1 MGDLITAAQLCAIMP
16 NLSRDK
22 AAIFSPLLSKACV
35 EFRLKQPEVLAMFLA
50 QVAHESNQLAG
61 LVENLNYSA
70 EGLRKTWPTRFNT
83 PELAERYARKPQDI
97 ANYVYG
103 KRMGNTGP
111 NDGWLYRGAGL
122 IQLTGKDNYAAME
135 HWLGLP
141 LVQKPEQLQTAAVAA
156 RSAAAFFAN
165 MATYHGR
172 TAVQWALLC
181 DLASCTRAI
190 NGGLIGLGERAK
202 YYRRAR
208 LAFDL
213 GPTGDA

>member
-70 EGLRKTWPTRFNT
+70 EGLQKTWPTRFKAPEQAAAYAGK
-83 PELAERYARKPQDI
+83 PELI
-97 ANYVYG
+97 ANAVYVG
-103 KRMGNTGP
+103 RMGNSKAG
-111 NDGWLYRGAGL
+111 DGWRYRGAGL

-135 HWLGLP
+135 RWLALP
-141 LVQKPEQLQTAAVAA
+141 LVQKPELLQTAAVAA

-208 LAFDL
+208 LAF
-213 GPTGDA
+213 GVEVGE